1 MCRATNGAVPSSVSK
16 RRPLTATTSL
26 LRRRWQK
33 RGSGD
38 RKSGAV
44 RTVVCIWCRAC
55 LLSRMLCGWCCG
67 CWSRYS
73 LPRGAKRRMG
83 NQVARVGNASHKKAE
98 SATAMGAGN
107 GSHGTS
113 IATAAAAAVVS
124 KSEPEHH
131 NSHTQFFPIE
141 SLAKVQRL
149 ARLFKN
155 VLGIST
161 ENRMSWYPLKNCL
174 GKNVEAIQYSLLPN
188 ISTVWENCKNSLL
201 SPGFLGLFSYID
213 VLLSALRLADVIS
226 CSSCNVFEYFY
237 HNFLNISKIL
247 NHIFFFLSII

>member
-1 MCRATNGAVPSSVSK
+1 MEQCPLLWVKENRLP
-16 RRPLTATTSL
+16 RRHLSYDVDDE
-26 LRRRWQK
+26 K

-73 LPRGAKRRMG
+73 LPQGAKRRMG

-98 SATAMGAGN
+98 SATATTMGAGN
-107 GSHGTS
+107 GSHGTNT
-113 IATAAAAAVVS
+113 ATAAAVVS

-141 SLAKVQRL
+141 SLAKVQRFI
-149 ARLFKN
+149 RLFSD
-155 VLGIST
+155 L
-161 ENRMSWYPLKNCL
+161 NRGPYALVSPEKLF
-174 GKNVEAIQYSLLPN
+174 GKNVEAIQYSLLSN
-188 ISTVWENCKNSLL
+188 ISTVVWENCKNSLL
-201 SPGFLGLFSYID
+201 SPGFLGLFFPHWCTFVCSVTRRCDFI
-213 VLLSALRLADVIS
+213 LLLQHFWIFLSWFS
-226 CSSCNVFEYFY
+226 EY
-237 HNFLNISKIL
+237 SKIS
-247 NHIFFFLSII
+247 NHIFFSVNYIS